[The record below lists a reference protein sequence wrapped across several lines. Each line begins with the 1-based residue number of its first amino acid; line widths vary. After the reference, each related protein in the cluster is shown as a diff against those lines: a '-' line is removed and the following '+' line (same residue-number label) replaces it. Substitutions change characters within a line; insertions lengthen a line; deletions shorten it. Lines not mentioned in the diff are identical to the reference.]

1 MGVAGSCSNQ
11 DPGHYQTTNEGTKR
25 FFSPDYERDPCWNN
39 HHRPFWW
46 MSFRVKVKCIWYF
59 QPVSS
64 NSEMTCHSLK
74 MAWKDGGDD
83 DTPSVIATVSW
94 KGGGTTSQVTT
105 DQDRSLNH
113 TLIWRIDNILYVQIN
128 VCGRYH
134 CCLKWWLKPQKRTG
148 EVAQLDGEGAVTG
161 RALPPTIMCGGQ
173 KVLHCLFTSR
183 RICSC

>member
-1 MGVAGSCSNQ
+1 
-11 DPGHYQTTNEGTKR
+11 
-25 FFSPDYERDPCWNN
+25 
-39 HHRPFWW
+39 
-46 MSFRVKVKCIWYF
+46 
-59 QPVSS
+59 
-64 NSEMTCHSLK
+64 MTCHSLK

-134 CCLKWWLKPQKRTG
+134 CCLKWWLKPQKRAG

-161 RALPPTIMCGGQ
+161 RAVPPTIMCGGQ
-173 KVLHCLFTSR
+173 KVLHYLFTSR
-183 RICSC
+183 RICSCELCWKNTAEADTFFTISLGSRPKNNVFLSGWL